1 MVSKQAK
8 KSINR
13 YKYAAFL
20 LSAVYQSAHKTKKW
34 RLNLFRSI
42 IDLQGVINP
51 KVKNTKKEEIFL
63 DGIRTLKITTPK
75 SDPERILLYFHGGG
89 FSFCSPESHY
99 SLVSY
104 LADITEMTVFVPD
117 YRLGPEN
124 MFPAQLEDGLNS
136 YIFLLN
142 DMKFSSSQIAIAG
155 DSAGGNLALTTLL
168 KLKEKNYELPA
179 CLALLSPW
187 ADPTSSGSSYTI
199 EMANRDIL
207 LGPTFKK
214 IWSNND
220 NAYDFFIDEKDMDK
234 TNPYIVPLNGD
245 YKNCPPILIQ
255 VGTEELLLSDSQT
268 LKDVLER
275 DECIHEYYEWEGM
288 YHVFHLDARMPETI
302 KAFEQIGNFIEKY
315 IKKQKLSVH
324 EQ

>member
-13 YKYAAFL
+13 YKNAAFL
-20 LSAVYQSAHKTKKW
+20 LSSVYQSAHKAKKW

-51 KVKNTKKEEIFL
+51 KVKDTKKEEIFL

-124 MFPAQLEDGLNS
+124 KFPAQLEDGLKS
-136 YIFLLN
+136 YLFLLN
-142 DMKFSSSQIAIAG
+142 NMKYSSSQIAIGG

-168 KLKEKNYELPA
+168 KLKEKNFESPA

-207 LGPTFKK
+207 LGPTFKQ
-214 IWSNND
+214 IWKNND
-220 NAYDFFIDEKDMDK
+220 NAYDFFIDEKDMDES
-234 TNPYIVPLNGD
+234 NPYIVPLKGD
-245 YKNCPPILIQ
+245 YKNCPPMLIQ

-268 LKDVLER
+268 LKDILER

-302 KAFEQIGNFIEKY
+302 EAFNQIGNFLKKY
-315 IKKQKLSVH
+315 IKKSNAEL
-324 EQ
+324 

>member
-13 YKYAAFL
+13 YKNFAFL
-20 LSAVYQSAHKTKKW
+20 LSALYQSVRKEKKW
-34 RLNLFRSI
+34 SLNLFRSI

-51 KVKNTKKEEIFL
+51 KVKDTKKEEIFL

-124 MFPAQLEDGLNS
+124 KFPAQLEDGLKS
-136 YIFLLN
+136 YLFLLN
-142 DMKFSSSQIAIAG
+142 DLQYSSSQIAIGG

-187 ADPTSSGSSYTI
+187 ADPTSSGNSYTI

-207 LGPTFKK
+207 LGPTFKQ
-214 IWSNND
+214 IWKNND
-220 NAYDFFIDEKDMDK
+220 NAYDFFIDEKDMDES
-234 TNPYIVPLNGD
+234 NPYIVPLKGD
-245 YKNCPPILIQ
+245 YKNCPPMLIQ

-268 LKDVLER
+268 LKEVLDR

-302 KAFEQIGNFIEKY
+302 EAFNQIGNFLKKY
-315 IKKQKLSVH
+315 IKKSNAKL
-324 EQ
+324 

>member
-136 YIFLLN
+136 YLFLLN
-142 DMKFSSSQIAIAG
+142 DMKYSSSQIAIAG

-168 KLKEKNYELPA
+168 KLKEKDYELPA

>member
-13 YKYAAFL
+13 YKNFAFL
-20 LSAVYQSAHKTKKW
+20 LSPVYQSAHKTKKW

-51 KVKNTKKEEIFL
+51 KVKDTKKEEIFL

-124 MFPAQLEDGLNS
+124 KFPAQLEDGLKS
-136 YIFLLN
+136 YLFLLN
-142 DMKFSSSQIAIAG
+142 DMQYSSSQIAIGG

-187 ADPTSSGSSYTI
+187 ADPTSSGNSYTI

-207 LGPTFKK
+207 LGPTFKQ
-214 IWSNND
+214 IWKNND
-220 NAYDFFIDEKDMDK
+220 NAYDFFIDEKDMDES
-234 TNPYIVPLNGD
+234 NPYIVPLKGD
-245 YKNCPPILIQ
+245 YKNCPPMLIQ

-268 LKDVLER
+268 LKEVLDR

-302 KAFEQIGNFIEKY
+302 EAFNQIGDFLKKY
-315 IKKQKLSVH
+315 IKKSNAKL
-324 EQ
+324 

>member
-13 YKYAAFL
+13 YKNFAFL

-51 KVKNTKKEEIFL
+51 KVKDTKKEEIFL

-124 MFPAQLEDGLNS
+124 KFPAQLEDGLKS
-136 YIFLLN
+136 YLFLLN
-142 DMKFSSSQIAIAG
+142 DMQYSSSQIAIGG

-187 ADPTSSGSSYTI
+187 VDPTSSGNSYTI

-207 LGPTFKK
+207 LGPTFKQ
-214 IWSNND
+214 IWKNND
-220 NAYDFFIDEKDMDK
+220 NAYDFFIDEKDMDES
-234 TNPYIVPLNGD
+234 NPYIVPLKGD
-245 YKNCPPILIQ
+245 YKNCPPMLIQ
-255 VGTEELLLSDSQT
+255 VGTEELLLSDSQI
-268 LKDVLER
+268 LKEVLER

-302 KAFEQIGNFIEKY
+302 EAFNQIGDFLKKY
-315 IKKQKLSVH
+315 IKKSNAKL
-324 EQ
+324 

>member
-13 YKYAAFL
+13 YKNAAFL
-20 LSAVYQSAHKTKKW
+20 LSAVYQSAHKAKKW

-51 KVKNTKKEEIFL
+51 KVKDTKKEEIFL

-124 MFPAQLEDGLNS
+124 KFPAQLEDGLKS
-136 YIFLLN
+136 YLFLLN
-142 DMKFSSSQIAIAG
+142 NMKYSSSQIAIGG

-168 KLKEKNYELPA
+168 KLKEKNFELPA

-207 LGPTFKK
+207 LGPTFKQ
-214 IWSNND
+214 IWKNND
-220 NAYDFFIDEKDMDK
+220 NAYDFFIDEKDMDES
-234 TNPYIVPLNGD
+234 NPYIVPLKGD
-245 YKNCPPILIQ
+245 YKNCPPMLIQ

-268 LKDVLER
+268 LKDILER

-302 KAFEQIGNFIEKY
+302 EAFNQIGNFLKKY
-315 IKKQKLSVH
+315 IKKSNAEL
-324 EQ
+324 

>member
-13 YKYAAFL
+13 YKNFAFL
-20 LSAVYQSAHKTKKW
+20 LSALYQSVRKEKKW
-34 RLNLFRSI
+34 SLNLFRSI

-51 KVKNTKKEEIFL
+51 KVKDTKKEEIFL

-124 MFPAQLEDGLNS
+124 KFPAQLEDGLKS
-136 YIFLLN
+136 YLFLLN
-142 DMKFSSSQIAIAG
+142 DMQYSSSQIAIGG

-187 ADPTSSGSSYTI
+187 VDPTSSGNSYTI

-207 LGPTFKK
+207 LGPTFKQ
-214 IWSNND
+214 IWKNND
-220 NAYDFFIDEKDMDK
+220 NAYDFFIDEKDMDES
-234 TNPYIVPLNGD
+234 NPYIVPLKGD
-245 YKNCPPILIQ
+245 YKNCPPMLIQ
-255 VGTEELLLSDSQT
+255 VGTEELLLSDSQI
-268 LKDVLER
+268 LKEVLER

-302 KAFEQIGNFIEKY
+302 EAFNQIGNFLKKY
-315 IKKQKLSVH
+315 IKKSNAKL
-324 EQ
+324 

>member
-1 MVSKQAK
+1 MLIS
-8 KSINR
+8 
-13 YKYAAFL
+13 F
-20 LSAVYQSAHKTKKW
+20 HKTKKW

-63 DGIRTLKITTPK
+63 DGIRTLKVTTPK

-124 MFPAQLEDGLNS
+124 MFPSQLEDGLNS
-136 YIFLLN
+136 YLFLLN
-142 DMKFSSSQIAIAG
+142 DMKYSSSQIAIAG

-168 KLKEKNYELPA
+168 KLKEKDYELPA

-315 IKKQKLSVH
+315 IKNQKLSVH

>member
-13 YKYAAFL
+13 YKNFAFL
-20 LSAVYQSAHKTKKW
+20 LSALYQSVRKEKKW
-34 RLNLFRSI
+34 SLNLFRSI

-51 KVKNTKKEEIFL
+51 KVKDTKKEEIFL

-124 MFPAQLEDGLNS
+124 KFPAQLEDGLRS
-136 YIFLLN
+136 YLFLLN
-142 DMKFSSSQIAIAG
+142 DMQYSSSQIAIGG

-187 ADPTSSGSSYTI
+187 ADPTSSGNSYTI

-207 LGPTFKK
+207 LGPTFKQ
-214 IWSNND
+214 IWKNND
-220 NAYDFFIDEKDMDK
+220 NAYDFFIDEKDMDES
-234 TNPYIVPLNGD
+234 NPYIVPLRGD
-245 YKNCPPILIQ
+245 YKNCPPMLIQ
-255 VGTEELLLSDSQT
+255 VGTEELLLSDSQI
-268 LKDVLER
+268 LKEVLER

-302 KAFEQIGNFIEKY
+302 EAFNQIGNFLKKY
-315 IKKQKLSVH
+315 IKKSNAKLL
-324 EQ
+324 

>member
-13 YKYAAFL
+13 YKNFAFL
-20 LSAVYQSAHKTKKW
+20 LSALYQSVRKEKKW
-34 RLNLFRSI
+34 SLNLFRSI

-51 KVKNTKKEEIFL
+51 KVKDTKKEEIFL

-124 MFPAQLEDGLNS
+124 KFPAQLEDGLKS
-136 YIFLLN
+136 YLFLIN
-142 DMKFSSSQIAIAG
+142 DLQYSSSQIAIGG

-187 ADPTSSGSSYTI
+187 ADPTSSGNSYTI

-207 LGPTFKK
+207 LGPTFKQ
-214 IWSNND
+214 IWKNND
-220 NAYDFFIDEKDMDK
+220 NAYDFFIDEKDMDES
-234 TNPYIVPLNGD
+234 NPYIVPLKGD
-245 YKNCPPILIQ
+245 YKNCPPMLIQ

-268 LKDVLER
+268 LKEVLER

-302 KAFEQIGNFIEKY
+302 EAFNQIGNFLKKY
-315 IKKQKLSVH
+315 IKKSNAKLL
-324 EQ
+324 

>member
-13 YKYAAFL
+13 YKNFAFL
-20 LSAVYQSAHKTKKW
+20 LSALYQSVRKEKKW
-34 RLNLFRSI
+34 SLNLFRSI

-51 KVKNTKKEEIFL
+51 KVKDTKKEEIFL

-124 MFPAQLEDGLNS
+124 KFPAQLEDGLRS
-136 YIFLLN
+136 YLFLLN
-142 DMKFSSSQIAIAG
+142 DMQYSSSQIAIGG

-187 ADPTSSGSSYTI
+187 ADPTSSGNSYTI

-207 LGPTFKK
+207 LGPTFKQ
-214 IWSNND
+214 IWKNND
-220 NAYDFFIDEKDMDK
+220 NAYDFFIDEKDMDES
-234 TNPYIVPLNGD
+234 NPYIVPLKGD
-245 YKNCPPILIQ
+245 YKNCPPMLIQ
-255 VGTEELLLSDSQT
+255 VGTEELLLSDSQI
-268 LKDVLER
+268 LKEVLER

-302 KAFEQIGNFIEKY
+302 EAFNQIGNFLKKY
-315 IKKQKLSVH
+315 IKKSNAKFL
-324 EQ
+324 

>member
-13 YKYAAFL
+13 YKNFAFL
-20 LSAVYQSAHKTKKW
+20 LSALYQSVRKEKKW
-34 RLNLFRSI
+34 SLNLFRSI

-51 KVKNTKKEEIFL
+51 KVKDTKKEEIFL

-124 MFPAQLEDGLNS
+124 KFPAQLEDGLKS
-136 YIFLLN
+136 YLFLLN
-142 DMKFSSSQIAIAG
+142 DMQYSSSQIAIGG

-187 ADPTSSGSSYTI
+187 ADPTSSGNSYTI

-207 LGPTFKK
+207 LGPTFKQ
-214 IWSNND
+214 IWKNND
-220 NAYDFFIDEKDMDK
+220 NAYDFFIDEKDMDES
-234 TNPYIVPLNGD
+234 NPYIVPLKGD
-245 YKNCPPILIQ
+245 YKNCPPMLIQ

-268 LKDVLER
+268 LKEVLER

-302 KAFEQIGNFIEKY
+302 EAFNQIGNFLKKY
-315 IKKQKLSVH
+315 IKKSNAKL
-324 EQ
+324 

>member
-8 KSINR
+8 KSIRR
-13 YKYAAFL
+13 YRNAAFL
-20 LSAVYQSAHKTKKW
+20 LSAVYQSAHKAKKW

-63 DGIRTLKITTPK
+63 DGIRTLKVTTPK

-124 MFPAQLEDGLNS
+124 MFPSQLEDGLNS
-136 YIFLLN
+136 YLFLLN
-142 DMKFSSSQIAIAG
+142 DMKYSSSQIAIAG

-168 KLKEKNYELPA
+168 KLKEKDYELPA

-214 IWSNND
+214 IWRNND

>member
-13 YKYAAFL
+13 YKNFAFL

-51 KVKNTKKEEIFL
+51 KVKDTKKEEIFL

-124 MFPAQLEDGLNS
+124 KFPAQLEDGLKS
-136 YIFLLN
+136 YLFLLN
-142 DMKFSSSQIAIAG
+142 DMQYSSSQIAIGG

-187 ADPTSSGSSYTI
+187 ADPTSSGNSYTI

-207 LGPTFKK
+207 LGPTFKQ
-214 IWSNND
+214 IWKNND
-220 NAYDFFIDEKDMDK
+220 NAYDFFIDEKDMDES
-234 TNPYIVPLNGD
+234 NPYIVPLKGD
-245 YKNCPPILIQ
+245 YRNCPPMLIQ

-268 LKDVLER
+268 LKEVLDR

-302 KAFEQIGNFIEKY
+302 EAFNQIGDFLKKY
-315 IKKQKLSVH
+315 IKKSNAKH
-324 EQ
+324 

>member
-13 YKYAAFL
+13 YKNFAFL
-20 LSAVYQSAHKTKKW
+20 LSALYQSVRKEKKW
-34 RLNLFRSI
+34 SLNLFRSI

-51 KVKNTKKEEIFL
+51 KVKDTKKEEIFL

-124 MFPAQLEDGLNS
+124 KFPAQLEDGLKS
-136 YIFLLN
+136 YLFLLN
-142 DMKFSSSQIAIAG
+142 DMQYSSSQIAIGG

-187 ADPTSSGSSYTI
+187 ADPTSSGNSYTI

-207 LGPTFKK
+207 LGPTFKQ
-214 IWSNND
+214 IWKNND
-220 NAYDFFIDEKDMDK
+220 NAYDFFIDEKDMDES
-234 TNPYIVPLNGD
+234 NPYIVPLRGD
-245 YKNCPPILIQ
+245 YKNCPPMLIQ

-268 LKDVLER
+268 LKEVLER

-302 KAFEQIGNFIEKY
+302 EAFNQIGNFLKKY
-315 IKKQKLSVH
+315 IKKSNAKL
-324 EQ
+324 

>member
-136 YIFLLN
+136 YLFLLN
-142 DMKFSSSQIAIAG
+142 DMKYSSSQIAIAG

-315 IKKQKLSVH
+315 IKKQKVSGH

>member
-13 YKYAAFL
+13 YKNFAFL
-20 LSAVYQSAHKTKKW
+20 LSALYQSVRKEKKW
-34 RLNLFRSI
+34 SLNLFRSI

-51 KVKNTKKEEIFL
+51 KVKDTKKEEIFL

-124 MFPAQLEDGLNS
+124 KFPAQLEDGLKS
-136 YIFLLN
+136 YLFLLN
-142 DMKFSSSQIAIAG
+142 DMQYSSSQIAIGG

-187 ADPTSSGSSYTI
+187 ADPTSSGNSYTI

-207 LGPTFKK
+207 LGPTFKQ
-214 IWSNND
+214 IWKNND
-220 NAYDFFIDEKDMDK
+220 NAYDFFIDEKDMDES
-234 TNPYIVPLNGD
+234 NPYIVPLKGD

-255 VGTEELLLSDSQT
+255 VGTEGLLLSDSQT
-268 LKDVLER
+268 LKEVLER

-302 KAFEQIGNFIEKY
+302 EAFNQIGNFLKKY
-315 IKKQKLSVH
+315 IKKSNAKL
-324 EQ
+324 

>member
-136 YIFLLN
+136 YLFLLN
-142 DMKFSSSQIAIAG
+142 DMKYSSSQIAIAG

>member
-13 YKYAAFL
+13 YKNFAFL
-20 LSAVYQSAHKTKKW
+20 LSALYQSVRKEKKW
-34 RLNLFRSI
+34 SLNLFRSI

-51 KVKNTKKEEIFL
+51 KVKDTKKEEIFL

-124 MFPAQLEDGLNS
+124 KFPAQLEDGLKS
-136 YIFLLN
+136 YLFLLN
-142 DMKFSSSQIAIAG
+142 DMQYSSSQIAIGG

-187 ADPTSSGSSYTI
+187 ADPTSSGNSYTI

-207 LGPTFKK
+207 LGPTFKQ
-214 IWSNND
+214 IWKNSD
-220 NAYDFFIDEKDMDK
+220 NAYDFFIDEKDMDES
-234 TNPYIVPLNGD
+234 NPYIVPLKGD
-245 YKNCPPILIQ
+245 YKNCPPMLIQ

-268 LKDVLER
+268 LKEVLER

-302 KAFEQIGNFIEKY
+302 EAFNQIGNFLKKY
-315 IKKQKLSVH
+315 IKKSNAKL
-324 EQ
+324 

>member
-1 MVSKQAK
+1 MVSKQA
-8 KSINR
+8 
-13 YKYAAFL
+13 
-20 LSAVYQSAHKTKKW
+20 KKW

-63 DGIRTLKITTPK
+63 DGIRTLKVTTPK

-124 MFPAQLEDGLNS
+124 MFPSQLEDGLNS
-136 YIFLLN
+136 YLFLLN
-142 DMKFSSSQIAIAG
+142 DMKYSSSQIAIAG

-168 KLKEKNYELPA
+168 KLKEKDYELPA

-214 IWSNND
+214 IWSNNY

-302 KAFEQIGNFIEKY
+302 KAFGQIGNFIEKY

>member
-1 MVSKQAK
+1 MEVV
-8 KSINR
+8 
-13 YKYAAFL
+13 F
-20 LSAVYQSAHKTKKW
+20 
-34 RLNLFRSI
+34 
-42 IDLQGVINP
+42 
-51 KVKNTKKEEIFL
+51 
-63 DGIRTLKITTPK
+63 
-75 SDPERILLYFHGGG
+75 
-89 FSFCSPESHY
+89 FCSPESHY

-124 MFPAQLEDGLNS
+124 KFPAQLEDGLKS
-136 YIFLLN
+136 YLFLLN
-142 DMKFSSSQIAIAG
+142 DMQYSSSQIAIGG

-187 ADPTSSGSSYTI
+187 VDPTSSGNSYTI

-207 LGPTFKK
+207 LGPTFKQ
-214 IWSNND
+214 IWKNND
-220 NAYDFFIDEKDMDK
+220 NAYDFFIDEKDMDES
-234 TNPYIVPLNGD
+234 NPYIVPLKGD
-245 YKNCPPILIQ
+245 YKNCPPMLIQ

-268 LKDVLER
+268 LKEVLDR

-302 KAFEQIGNFIEKY
+302 EAFNQIGNFLKKY
-315 IKKQKLSVH
+315 IKKSNAKL
-324 EQ
+324 

>member
-13 YKYAAFL
+13 YKNFAFL
-20 LSAVYQSAHKTKKW
+20 LSALYQSVRKEKKW
-34 RLNLFRSI
+34 SLNLFRSI

-51 KVKNTKKEEIFL
+51 KVKDTKKEEIFL

-124 MFPAQLEDGLNS
+124 KFPAQLEDGLKS
-136 YIFLLN
+136 YLFLLN
-142 DMKFSSSQIAIAG
+142 DMQYASSQIAIGG

-187 ADPTSSGSSYTI
+187 TDPTSSGNSYTI

-207 LGPTFKK
+207 LGPTFKQ
-214 IWSNND
+214 IWKNND
-220 NAYDFFIDEKDMDK
+220 NAYDFFIDEKDMDES
-234 TNPYIVPLNGD
+234 NPYIVPLRGD
-245 YKNCPPILIQ
+245 YKNCPPMLIQ
-255 VGTEELLLSDSQT
+255 VGTEELLLSDSQI
-268 LKDVLER
+268 LKEVLER

-302 KAFEQIGNFIEKY
+302 EAFNQIGNFLKKY
-315 IKKQKLSVH
+315 IKKSNAKL
-324 EQ
+324 

>member
-13 YKYAAFL
+13 YKNFAFL

-51 KVKNTKKEEIFL
+51 KVKDTKKEEIFL

-124 MFPAQLEDGLNS
+124 KFPAQLEDGLKS
-136 YIFLLN
+136 YLFLLN
-142 DMKFSSSQIAIAG
+142 DMQYSSSQIAIGG

-187 ADPTSSGSSYTI
+187 ADPTSSGNSYTI

-207 LGPTFKK
+207 LGPTFKQ
-214 IWSNND
+214 IWKNND
-220 NAYDFFIDEKDMDK
+220 NAYDFFIDEKDMDES
-234 TNPYIVPLNGD
+234 NPYIVPLKGD
-245 YKNCPPILIQ
+245 YKNCPPMLIQ

-268 LKDVLER
+268 LKEVLDR

-302 KAFEQIGNFIEKY
+302 EAFNQIGNFLKKY
-315 IKKQKLSVH
+315 IKKSNAKLL
-324 EQ
+324 

>member
-324 EQ
+324 GQ

>member
-13 YKYAAFL
+13 YKNFAFL
-20 LSAVYQSAHKTKKW
+20 LSALYQSVRKEKKW
-34 RLNLFRSI
+34 SLNLFRSI

-51 KVKNTKKEEIFL
+51 KVKDTKKEEIFL

-124 MFPAQLEDGLNS
+124 KFPAQLEDGLKS
-136 YIFLLN
+136 YLFLLN
-142 DMKFSSSQIAIAG
+142 DMQYSSSQIAIGG

-187 ADPTSSGSSYTI
+187 ADPTSSGNSYTI

-207 LGPTFKK
+207 LGPTFKQ
-214 IWSNND
+214 IWKNND
-220 NAYDFFIDEKDMDK
+220 NAYDFFIDEKDMDES
-234 TNPYIVPLNGD
+234 NPYIVPLKGD

-255 VGTEELLLSDSQT
+255 VGTEELLLSDSQI
-268 LKDVLER
+268 LKEVLER

-302 KAFEQIGNFIEKY
+302 EAFNQIGNFLKKY
-315 IKKQKLSVH
+315 IKKSNAKL
-324 EQ
+324 

>member
-13 YKYAAFL
+13 YKNFAFL

-51 KVKNTKKEEIFL
+51 KVKDTKKEEIFL

-124 MFPAQLEDGLNS
+124 KFPAQLEDGLKS
-136 YIFLLN
+136 YLFLLN
-142 DMKFSSSQIAIAG
+142 DMQYSSSQIAIGG

-187 ADPTSSGSSYTI
+187 VDPTSSGNSYTI

-207 LGPTFKK
+207 LGPTFKQ
-214 IWSNND
+214 IWKNND
-220 NAYDFFIDEKDMDK
+220 NAYDFFIDEKDMDES
-234 TNPYIVPLNGD
+234 NPYIVPLKGD
-245 YKNCPPILIQ
+245 YKNCPPMLIQ

-268 LKDVLER
+268 LKEVLDR

-302 KAFEQIGNFIEKY
+302 EAFNQIGNFLKKY
-315 IKKQKLSVH
+315 IKKSNAKL
-324 EQ
+324 

>member
-20 LSAVYQSAHKTKKW
+20 LSAIYQSAHKTKKW

-104 LADITEMTVFVPD
+104 LADITETTVFVPD

-136 YIFLLN
+136 YLFLLN
-142 DMKFSSSQIAIAG
+142 DMKYSSSQIAIAG

-234 TNPYIVPLNGD
+234 TNPYIVPINGD

-275 DECIHEYYEWEGM
+275 DECIYEYYEWEGM

-302 KAFEQIGNFIEKY
+302 QAFEQIGNFIEKY

>member
-136 YIFLLN
+136 YLFLLN
-142 DMKFSSSQIAIAG
+142 DMKYSSSQIAIAG

-220 NAYDFFIDEKDMDK
+220 NAYDFFVDEKDMDK

>member
-13 YKYAAFL
+13 YKNFAFL

-51 KVKNTKKEEIFL
+51 KVKDTKKEEIFL

-124 MFPAQLEDGLNS
+124 KFPAQLEDGLKS
-136 YIFLLN
+136 YLFLLN
-142 DMKFSSSQIAIAG
+142 DMQYSSSQIAIGG

-187 ADPTSSGSSYTI
+187 ADPTSSGNSYTI

-207 LGPTFKK
+207 LGPTFKQ
-214 IWSNND
+214 IWKNND
-220 NAYDFFIDEKDMDK
+220 NAYDFFIDEKDMDES
-234 TNPYIVPLNGD
+234 NPYIVPLKGD
-245 YKNCPPILIQ
+245 YRNCPPMLIQ

-268 LKDVLER
+268 LKEVLDR

-302 KAFEQIGNFIEKY
+302 EAFNQIGNFLKKY
-315 IKKQKLSVH
+315 IKKSNAKL
-324 EQ
+324 

>member
-13 YKYAAFL
+13 YKNFAFL
-20 LSAVYQSAHKTKKW
+20 LSAVYQSAHKAKKW

-51 KVKNTKKEEIFL
+51 KVKDTKKEEIFL

-124 MFPAQLEDGLNS
+124 KFPAQLEDGLKS
-136 YIFLLN
+136 YLFLLN
-142 DMKFSSSQIAIAG
+142 DMQYSSSQIAIGG

-187 ADPTSSGSSYTI
+187 ADPTSSGNSYTI

-207 LGPTFKK
+207 LGPTFKQ
-214 IWSNND
+214 IWKNND
-220 NAYDFFIDEKDMDK
+220 NAYDFFIDEKDMDES
-234 TNPYIVPLNGD
+234 NPYIVPLRGD
-245 YKNCPPILIQ
+245 YKNCPPMLIQ
-255 VGTEELLLSDSQT
+255 VGTEELLLSDSQI
-268 LKDVLER
+268 LKEVLER

-302 KAFEQIGNFIEKY
+302 EAFKQIGNFLKKY
-315 IKKQKLSVH
+315 IKKSNAKL
-324 EQ
+324 

>member
-13 YKYAAFL
+13 YKNFAFL

-51 KVKNTKKEEIFL
+51 KVKDTKKEEIFL

-124 MFPAQLEDGLNS
+124 KFPAQLEDGLKS
-136 YIFLLN
+136 YLFLLN
-142 DMKFSSSQIAIAG
+142 DMQYSSSQIAIGG

-187 ADPTSSGSSYTI
+187 ADPTSSGNSYTI

-207 LGPTFKK
+207 LGPTFKQ
-214 IWSNND
+214 IWKNND
-220 NAYDFFIDEKDMDK
+220 NAYDFFIDEKDMDES
-234 TNPYIVPLNGD
+234 NPYIVPLKGD
-245 YKNCPPILIQ
+245 YKNCPPMLIQ
-255 VGTEELLLSDSQT
+255 VGTEELLLSDSQI
-268 LKDVLER
+268 LKEVLER

-302 KAFEQIGNFIEKY
+302 EAFNQIGDFLKKY
-315 IKKQKLSVH
+315 IKKSNAKL
-324 EQ
+324 

>member
-13 YKYAAFL
+13 YKNFAFL

-51 KVKNTKKEEIFL
+51 KVKDTKKEEIFL

-124 MFPAQLEDGLNS
+124 KFPAQLEDGLKS
-136 YIFLLN
+136 YLFLLN
-142 DMKFSSSQIAIAG
+142 DMKYSSSQIAIGG

-187 ADPTSSGSSYTI
+187 VDPTSSGNSYTI

-207 LGPTFKK
+207 LGPTFKQ
-214 IWSNND
+214 IWKNND
-220 NAYDFFIDEKDMDK
+220 NAYDFFIDEKDMDES
-234 TNPYIVPLNGD
+234 NPYIVPLKGD
-245 YKNCPPILIQ
+245 YKNCPPMLIQ

-268 LKDVLER
+268 LKEVLDR

-302 KAFEQIGNFIEKY
+302 EAFNQIGNFLKKY
-315 IKKQKLSVH
+315 IKKSNAKL
-324 EQ
+324 

>member
-13 YKYAAFL
+13 YKNAAFL
-20 LSAVYQSAHKTKKW
+20 LSAVYQSAHKAKKW

-51 KVKNTKKEEIFL
+51 KVKDTKKEEIFL

-124 MFPAQLEDGLNS
+124 KFPAQLEDGLKS
-136 YIFLLN
+136 YLFLLN
-142 DMKFSSSQIAIAG
+142 NMKYSSSQIAIGG

-168 KLKEKNYELPA
+168 KLKEKNFELPA

-199 EMANRDIL
+199 EMADRDIL
-207 LGPTFKK
+207 LGPTFKQ
-214 IWSNND
+214 IWKNND
-220 NAYDFFIDEKDMDK
+220 NAYDFFIDEKDMDES
-234 TNPYIVPLNGD
+234 NPYIVPLKGD
-245 YKNCPPILIQ
+245 YKNCPPMLIQ

-268 LKDVLER
+268 LKDILER

-302 KAFEQIGNFIEKY
+302 EAFNQIGNFLKKY
-315 IKKQKLSVH
+315 IKKSNAEL
-324 EQ
+324 

>member
-302 KAFEQIGNFIEKY
+302 KAFEQIANFIEKY
-315 IKKQKLSVH
+315 IKKQKLSVR

>member
-13 YKYAAFL
+13 YKNFAFL
-20 LSAVYQSAHKTKKW
+20 LSAVYQSALKAKKW

-51 KVKNTKKEEIFL
+51 KVKDTKKEEIFL

-124 MFPAQLEDGLNS
+124 KFPAQLEDGLKS
-136 YIFLLN
+136 YLFLLN
-142 DMKFSSSQIAIAG
+142 DLQYSSSQIAIGG

-187 ADPTSSGSSYTI
+187 ADPTSSGNSYTI

-207 LGPTFKK
+207 LGPTFKQ
-214 IWSNND
+214 IWKNND
-220 NAYDFFIDEKDMDK
+220 NAYDFFIDEKDMDES
-234 TNPYIVPLNGD
+234 NPYIVPLKGD
-245 YKNCPPILIQ
+245 YKNCPPMLIQ
-255 VGTEELLLSDSQT
+255 VGTEELLLSDSQI
-268 LKDVLER
+268 LKEVLER

-302 KAFEQIGNFIEKY
+302 EAFNQIGNFLKKY
-315 IKKQKLSVH
+315 IKKSDAKL
-324 EQ
+324 